1 VAPLSEIFHEEVLG
15 KHIKKPEV
23 DTIRHGTK
31 ALELQNLK
39 TNVEDAE
46 DVESRGQTTTAREGK
61 MLVTGKPLAFR
72 DRVGANELKV
82 SGYNDMRDQ
91 LRDLTRE
98 YLEEGVSLVE
108 LDYQPK

>member
-1 VAPLSEIFHEEVLG
+1 MLG

-23 DTIRHGTK
+23 ATIQHGTK

-39 TNVEDAE
+39 PNVGDVED
-46 DVESRGQTTTAREGK
+46 RGQTTTTREGK
-61 MLVTGKPLAFR
+61 MLVIGKPLVFR
-72 DRVGANELKV
+72 EQVWANELKV
-82 SGYNDMRDQ
+82 SGYNDIRDQ

-98 YLEEGVSLVE
+98 YLQEGVSLVE

>member
-1 VAPLSEIFHEEVLG
+1 MAPLSGIFLEEVLG

-23 DTIRHGTK
+23 DTTQHGTK
-31 ALELQNLK
+31 TLELQNFK
-39 TNVEDAE
+39 TNVED
-46 DVESRGQTTTAREGK
+46 VESRSQTTTAREGK
-61 MLVTGKPLAFR
+61 MLVTGKPLVFR